1 MRNVLHVGEIRRSL
15 HLRARCT
22 VVYLPDPQHS
32 LIGWSIGT
40 ALSGTCQ
47 TAPHRQDSKYFQCT
61 TLHTAHQSGHFARLD
76 SPFLGLRKGSTD
88 SFTATHPLWANA
100 GLHST
105 TATSVPQRSLCHSE
119 AHRAFT
125 ARLARWDEPSCF
137 AARSFSSPNSLELV
151 RRRCGQ
157 RCCAATPRPP
167 CRMTCRAERHAAMR
181 CHAMSAGIP
190 VRCEPWLGGT
200 SLLWAFRAVLGARRT
215 AVPDDGVL
223 PRAGAGQ
230 HSGESRPKCTAHI
243 CAGTAWPHP
252 CRDRACQHPCEF
264 RPLWARPEDRTA
276 CAAIGCGAFADRTCL
291 GCGGTG
297 TQRFNR

>member
-1 MRNVLHVGEIRRSL
+1 M
-15 HLRARCT
+15 RCT
-22 VVYLPDPQHS
+22 TLSTTTACNVQYTTEAQCATCSTLARFVAACIYVRGAQWSTCPIHSTHS
-32 LIGWSIGT
+32 LIGWSKGT

-47 TAPHRQDSKYFQCT
+47 TAPHRQYSKYFQCT

-76 SPFLGLRKGSTD
+76 SPFLGLRKDSTD
-88 SFTATHPLWANA
+88 SFTAAHPLWANA

-167 CRMTCRAERHAAMR
+167 CRMTCHAE
-181 CHAMSAGIP
+181 
-190 VRCEPWLGGT
+190 
-200 SLLWAFRAVLGARRT
+200 
-215 AVPDDGVL
+215 
-223 PRAGAGQ
+223 
-230 HSGESRPKCTAHI
+230 
-243 CAGTAWPHP
+243 
-252 CRDRACQHPCEF
+252 
-264 RPLWARPEDRTA
+264 
-276 CAAIGCGAFADRTCL
+276 
-291 GCGGTG
+291 
-297 TQRFNR
+297 